1 MIAIILEVIKYLLLF
16 IGCIAVAFL
25 FICFGYIEGKK
36 AKEEEK
42 KLDDNSIYSAIHRA
56 TSRFGKLGP
65 EIEDDI
71 IYEINRLSLNDN
83 NKENKINE

>member
-1 MIAIILEVIKYLLLF
+1 MITAILEVIKYFILF
-16 IGCIAVAFL
+16 IGCIVGALGFIFL
-25 FICFGYIEGKK
+25 GYIEGKK
-36 AKEEEK
+36 AKEQEK

-71 IYEINRLSLNDN
+71 IYEINRLSLNGN
-83 NKENKINE
+83 NKEE